1 MACVG
6 AVGAGVVAGFG
17 IGIPNLV
24 VGAFKGGTI
33 DGVVVEGTEVVGV
46 VNPLNVVGFALLSET
61 CSTEGFK
68 VGEGVGMAMGEA
80 GPCDLS
86 PLRTIQSG
94 VHPGDSGTQIMI
106 LYPHSGRST

>member
-1 MACVG
+1 MA
-6 AVGAGVVAGFG
+6 AGFG

-24 VGAFKGGTI
+24 AGAFEGEVV
-33 DGVVVEGTEVVGV
+33 DGVAVEDTEEGLVKPPNFVG
-46 VNPLNVVGFALLSET
+46 VGFAFPSEV
-61 CSTEGFK
+61 CSIEGFK
-68 VGEGVGMAMGEA
+68 VGDGVGMAMGEA